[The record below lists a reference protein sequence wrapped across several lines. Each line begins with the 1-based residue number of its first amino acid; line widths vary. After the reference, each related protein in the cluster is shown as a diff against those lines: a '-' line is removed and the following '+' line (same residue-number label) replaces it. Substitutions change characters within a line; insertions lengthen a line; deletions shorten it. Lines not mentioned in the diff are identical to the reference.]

1 MYAAT
6 SACPI
11 FVVYLYIGEVIGYN
25 EWLMTSL
32 DSVAKFYDY
41 TEIIGESEI
50 DCNQFEVKDGRK

>member
-25 EWLMTSL
+25 EWLMKSL

-50 DCNQFEVKDGRK
+50 DCKQFEVRNK